1 MRLDVK
7 FKEIDQKFNVN
18 FKEVNQKFNV
28 GFGQYVE
35 RTDIPKEYGL
45 ITYTQDRIITVT

>member
-1 MRLDVK
+1 MKLDVK
-7 FKEIDQKFNVN
+7 TGGATIKFNVN
-18 FKEVNQKFNV
+18 FKETDQKINV
-28 GFGQYVE
+28 DFGQYLE